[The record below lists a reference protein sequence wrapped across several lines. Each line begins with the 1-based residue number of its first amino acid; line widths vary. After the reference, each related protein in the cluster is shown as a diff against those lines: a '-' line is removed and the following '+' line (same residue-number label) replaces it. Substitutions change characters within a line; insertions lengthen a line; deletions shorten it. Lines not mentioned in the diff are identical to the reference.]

1 MEAEATCTKSIFP
14 ALQAARVRMG
24 RLFLSYGPVIHSQKF
39 LLLAAV
45 AIVSASVLMPPVCDL
60 LFKCGCSWL
69 WTTAAAHCNVHNA
82 APPHCPWCSHG
93 AAGYYLPYVGFIAGQ
108 FLAGALVFRLTGQL
122 ILAVVSTVAGDIA
135 RWIPDGSCHSPA
147 SQLSALDFL
156 VATSQTSEKPT
167 GPSSIPG
174 QD

>member
-1 MEAEATCTKSIFP
+1 MVAEATCTKSVFP

-24 RLFLSYGPVIHSQKF
+24 RLFFRVMIPSSTLKGF

-45 AIVSASVLMPPVCDL
+45 AIVSASVLMPPVCNL

-93 AAGYYLPYVGFIAGQ
+93 AAGYYLPYAGFIVGQ
-108 FLAGALVFRLTGQL
+108 FLAGALVFRFTRQL
-122 ILAVVSTVAGDIA
+122 VAAALSTVAAMLPVGYLMGVVT
-135 RWIPDGSCHSPA
+135 RQLVNYPLWIFS
-147 SQLSALDFL
+147 
-156 VATSQTSEKPT
+156 
-167 GPSSIPG
+167 
-174 QD
+174 